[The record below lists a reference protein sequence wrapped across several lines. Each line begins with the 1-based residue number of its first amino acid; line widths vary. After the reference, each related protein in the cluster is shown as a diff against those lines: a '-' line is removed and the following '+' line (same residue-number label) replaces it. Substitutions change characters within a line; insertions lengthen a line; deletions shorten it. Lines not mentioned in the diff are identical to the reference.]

1 MDKFQQAAAQNLR
14 VWARRMGVELNLGI
28 SLELCSNLFP
38 GSTLRGPL
46 AVVFYNCQDPELGD
60 EHRKLVALVA
70 AELVAANVREGL
82 MLDPEDIREL
92 GWHYY
97 PGAKGQSA
105 ELAKRAI
112 EARDAEKAVSG
123 KSLAGLIIQAA
134 RGQ

>member
-1 MDKFQQAAAQNLR
+1 MDKFQQAAAQNLK

-92 GWHYY
+92 GWHHH
-97 PGAKGQSA
+97 PGAKSQVA
-105 ELAKRAI
+105 DLAKRAI
-112 EARDAEKAVSG
+112 AARDAEKAVSG

-134 RGQ
+134 RGH

>member
-1 MDKFQQAAAQNLR
+1 MTTTQQAAAQNLK
-14 VWARRMGVELNLGI
+14 VWARRMGLKIDVEAATAV
-28 SLELCSNLFP
+28 CVDLFP

-46 AVVFYNCQDPELGD
+46 AIVFFNCQDRALSE
-60 EHRKLVALVA
+60 EHRKVVALVA
-70 AELVAANVREGL
+70 AELVAANVRDGL

-123 KSLAGLIIQAA
+123 KSLANLVIQAA
-134 RGQ
+134 RGN